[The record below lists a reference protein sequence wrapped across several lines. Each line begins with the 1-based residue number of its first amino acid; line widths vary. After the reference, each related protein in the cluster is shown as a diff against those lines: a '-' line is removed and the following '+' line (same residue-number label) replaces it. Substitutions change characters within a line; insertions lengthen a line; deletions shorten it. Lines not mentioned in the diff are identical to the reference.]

1 MPERHRY
8 LRRSKTGFYEYRRR
22 IPDRLR
28 LSFDNK
34 REFKKALGTTSYK
47 EAVAGWVKANKE
59 FEALAA
65 RAERVQAAPETALTE
80 DVIEEATARA
90 RLLEPPMLRAGAT
103 AAERLA
109 FEEEERLWLATLE
122 SVESDLADRYLDVKK
137 RQDDYDKGLW
147 GKPGYQEPYLPV
159 RHDDPDILAYE
170 YATKGAPIVLKPTWR
185 DAVETYLKLNAS
197 AKGRDAFRQDEFEK
211 KTRSVL
217 EKFGL
222 SLGKQGAKTPLASI
236 TKQQAR
242 AFRDQFGVATGN
254 RRIKT
259 LSAVINAWN
268 KEFPSKVV
276 ANPFLGLTNKP
287 LEARTG
293 TKRRSFS
300 PEQWGHYVEALA
312 EHRNREVCLIGL
324 IMAYT
329 GCRTSEA
336 AGLGMKDV
344 RLDAEVPNIV
354 FRSNS
359 VRSLDKGGL
368 ERAVPIFDPLL
379 AHLKAYKENRGTA
392 AVTEAFFVRYGE
404 PKHYS
409 NVSQQLNNVLR
420 EKLKISDKSLVAYSF
435 RHTIHDKGRA
445 ARVDSAI
452 HEYIVGHRSASSS
465 RIHQSYGTRT
475 PPEALIDDMRRILNQ
490 ETWDSDFD

>member
-1 MPERHRY
+1 MPETHRY

-47 EAVAGWVKANKE
+47 EAAVAWQKANEE
-59 FEALAA
+59 FDALAA
-65 RAERVQAAPETALTE
+65 RAERVQSAPETALTE

-109 FEEEERLWLATLE
+109 FEEAEKLWLATLE
-122 SVESDLADRYLDVKK
+122 SVEFELDERYNEQRLPT
-137 RQDDYDKGLW
+137 RQ
-147 GKPGYQEPYLPV
+147 
-159 RHDDPDILAYE
+159 DDPDILAYE

-242 AFRDQFGVATGN
+242 AFKDQFGVATGN
-254 RRIKT
+254 RRVKT

-300 PEQWGHYVEALA
+300 PEQWRHYVEVLA
-312 EHRNREVCLIGL
+312 EHRNREICLIGL

-379 AHLKAYKENRGTA
+379 SHLKAYKENRETTA
-392 AVTEAFFVRYGE
+392 DTEAFFVRYGE

-475 PPEALIDDMRRILNQ
+475 PPEALIDDMRRILDQ